1 MDQQLPLNLTHQ
13 FRELSDPRLGRLC
26 RHELLDII
34 GIAICAVLCGQHTWT
49 DIAFYGQD
57 HHAWLQT
64 FLRLPN
70 GIPSH
75 DTFRYVF
82 TRLDPAAFQRCFGS
96 WIAALSAATGLAHI
110 AIDGKALRGSLDRA
124 HGQAPLHLVSAW
136 ATANHVTLGQVAVAD
151 KSNEITAIPRL
162 LEIVDVTGAV
172 VTIDA
177 LGCQKEIAAKVRAEG
192 ADYVLAV
199 KDNQPRLLDDIQA
212 AVAAHLDRPENHG
225 PACQLRTVARGHG
238 RQEVRTYTLL
248 TDLGMIRDRALWQDL
263 HGICFAVNERT
274 VAGETTLEV
283 RYYIGSLQ
291 GSVADYAQVIRD
303 HWRIENNCHWVLD
316 VFFREDD
323 SRARPEHGAENLAWL
338 RRMAVSLLKNDTTC
352 ARSLRAK
359 SVKALGDHEFLLQ
372 LLSQFIPSLV
382 EDRLMV

>member
-1 MDQQLPLNLTHQ
+1 MDRQLPLSLTHH
-13 FRELSDPRLGRLC
+13 FRELPDPRLGRLC

-57 HHAWLQT
+57 HQAWLRT

-82 TRLDPAAFQRCFGS
+82 TRLDPAAFQGCFGS

-110 AIDGKALRGSLDRA
+110 AIDGKTLRGSLDRA

-136 ATANHVTLGQVAVAD
+136 ATASHVTLGQVAVAD

-162 LEIVDVTGAV
+162 LEILDVTGAV

-177 LGCQKEIAAKVRAEG
+177 LGCQKEIAAKVRDEG

-199 KDNQPRLLDDIQA
+199 KDNQPRLLADIQA
-212 AVAAHLDRPENHG
+212 AVAAHVDRAG
-225 PACQLRTVARGHG
+225 GDDPACQLETVDTGHG
-238 RQEVRTYTLL
+238 RKEVRTYLLL
-248 TDLGMIRDRALWQDL
+248 TDLGTIRDRALWQDL
-263 HGICFAVNERT
+263 HGICFAANERT
-274 VAGETTLEV
+274 VAGETSTEA

-303 HWRIENNCHWVLD
+303 HWGIENNCHWVLD
-316 VFFREDD
+316 VLFREDG

-338 RRMAVSLLKNDTTC
+338 RRVAVSLLRNDTTC
-352 ARSLRAK
+352 QRSLRAK
-359 SVKALGDHEFLLQ
+359 SAKALGDHDFLLQ
-372 LLSQFIPSLV
+372 LLSQV
-382 EDRLMV
+382 TGDKDGT

>member
-1 MDQQLPLNLTHQ
+1 MDRQLPLRLTHP
-13 FRELSDPRLGRLC
+13 FRELPAPRLRRLC
-26 RHELLDII
+26 RHDLLDII
-34 GIAICAVLCGQHTWT
+34 GIAICAVLCVQHTWT

-57 HHAWLQT
+57 RQAWLQT

-96 WIAALSAATGLAHI
+96 WIEALSVATGLTHI
-110 AIDGKALRGSLDRA
+110 AIDGKTLRGSHDRS

-162 LEIVDVTGAV
+162 LEILDVSGAV

-177 LGCQKEIAAKVRAEG
+177 LGCQKEIAAKVRDEG

-199 KDNQPRLLDDIQA
+199 KDNQPRLLADIQA
-212 AVAAHLDRPENHG
+212 AVAAHLDRQEG
-225 PACQLRTVARGHG
+225 GDCACQLETVDTGHG
-238 RQEVRTYTLL
+238 RKEVRTYTLL
-248 TDLGMIRDRALWQDL
+248 TDLSTTRDRALWQDL

-274 VAGETTLEV
+274 VGGETTVEP

-291 GSVADYAQVIRD
+291 GGVAEYAQVIRD
-303 HWRIENNCHWVLD
+303 HWGIENNCHWVLD
-316 VFFREDD
+316 VLFREDG
-323 SRARPEHGAENLAWL
+323 SRSGPEHGAENLAWL

-352 ARSLRAK
+352 ERSLRAK
-359 SVKALGDHEFLLQ
+359 SAKALGDHDFLLQ
-372 LLSQFIPSLV
+372 LLSQV
-382 EDRLMV
+382 TGDKEGT